1 MQRSAY
7 FHLFLIL
14 QTVDRD
20 LRVFKNKQK
29 MYDLCK
35 LKETKEMVC
44 KLNPGEKH
52 KKQRNYLHSLI
63 NLII

>member
-14 QTVDRD
+14 QTVDRN

-29 MYDLCK
+29 MHDLCK

-52 KKQRNYLHSLI
+52 KKCKETIYIH
-63 NLII
+63 

>member
-1 MQRSAY
+1 MQRSTY

-14 QTVDRD
+14 QIVDRD

-29 MYDLCK
+29 MHDLCK

-44 KLNPGEKH
+44 K
-52 KKQRNYLHSLI
+52 
-63 NLII
+63 

>member
-7 FHLFLIL
+7 FRLFLGV
-14 QTVDRD
+14 QTIDRD

-29 MYDLCK
+29 MLDLCK

-44 KLNPGEKH
+44 K
-52 KKQRNYLHSLI
+52 
-63 NLII
+63 

>member
-7 FHLFLIL
+7 FRLFLIL

-20 LRVFKNKQK
+20 LKVFKNKQK

-35 LKETKEMVC
+35 LKETKDMVC
-44 KLNPGEKH
+44 K
-52 KKQRNYLHSLI
+52 
-63 NLII
+63 